1 METTFSQRLKS
12 ARIMRGLSMDELAAR
27 MQGAVSKQAISKYEL
42 GKMMPGS
49 DTLQRLSDALQL
61 PIDYF
66 FRDGIELGPISFR
79 RDYRLPE
86 QSTRQMEY
94 IARDKLERY
103 LTIED
108 LLSLHHP
115 FVNPLRNIKIDS
127 FEAVE
132 RAADAL
138 RKKWELGIQPISS
151 VYGVLEHYGVKLVE
165 IAVPSADV
173 LGFSSLVK
181 PGIPLIVVNL
191 TANTTVERKRF
202 TALHELAHLLLR
214 FPADPPKTQQERYCH
229 RFAGAVLCPSVSF
242 RQEMG
247 ERRSALTLDELI
259 HIRER
264 YGISIAATVHRA
276 HDLDIITDTYYN
288 KIFDE
293 RIHANRLEEGWGHYP
308 IEEVTTRFERL
319 LQRAVAEQVISM
331 SRAAELANEKL
342 GDYRERLMKA

>member
-1 METTFSQRLKS
+1 
-12 ARIMRGLSMDELAAR
+12 
-27 MQGAVSKQAISKYEL
+27 
-42 GKMMPGS
+42 
-49 DTLQRLSDALQL
+49 
-61 PIDYF
+61 
-66 FRDGIELGPISFR
+66 
-79 RDYRLPE
+79 
-86 QSTRQMEY
+86 
-94 IARDKLERY
+94 
-103 LTIED
+103 
-108 LLSLHHP
+108 
-115 FVNPLRNIKIDS
+115 
-127 FEAVE
+127 
-132 RAADAL
+132 
-138 RKKWELGIQPISS
+138 
-151 VYGVLEHYGVKLVE
+151 
-165 IAVPSADV
+165 